1 MFTVWV
7 SYKTRILGRL
17 IKNKTL
23 KITIILCFLNI
34 LVSAQ
39 DKPNSLEA
47 IPRETVHLSF
57 NANMFLVGET
67 LYYNFFCLTDNNTPS
82 SISKIGYVEL
92 IGENGE
98 SLFKHKL
105 KLEEGLSSGDFFIPS
120 TIQSG
125 QYKLVAYT
133 KWMKKGVTSIFLR
146 DVYIINPFLVPANN
160 LESESVRIEKN
171 ETKTERKPEST
182 SSIQI
187 ETKSNILKTKS
198 LATIDLNNITGDL
211 NYGNYSLSVRK
222 VSPVQIQKNTV
233 SPVEDDIKQI
243 NNFYFLPELRGE
255 IISGVVTLKSNG
267 SLVPNAIVSLSI
279 PGKNFI
285 LKNAKTNPSGR
296 FSFSLFENY
305 NSTDVLIQV
314 LNEEQNDAYKIVL
327 DNPNSYDFSNLSF
340 EKIYLNQNLK
350 DWLVMNSMYNQ
361 IENAY
366 FNSKKD
372 SVISRLS
379 PSLFYVKPDVEYVLD
394 DYKRFPTIKE
404 TFIEI
409 IRAGAIRKH
418 KDKFTFK
425 VFNIIEDQISFYS
438 DFDPLVLFDGVLIL
452 DNQDIIDYDAR
463 NIERINIVR
472 GTYFFGR
479 SIYYGIVDI
488 QTKNGDFVLPENTN
502 NKFYFNLEAPIKPKN
517 YYMPKYASA
526 TNDLNRIPDFRNQLL
541 WQPNIKMDSNFKSIE
556 FYTSGVTG
564 IFEIV
569 LEGFTFAGKH
579 VISTKNIE
587 VKN

>member
-1 MFTVWV
+1 M
-7 SYKTRILGRL
+7 GRL

-105 KLEEGLSSGDFFIPS
+105 KLEDGLSSGDFFIPS

-133 KWMKKGVTSIFLR
+133 KWMKKGVDSIFLR
-146 DVYIINPFLVPANN
+146 DVYIINPFLVPSNN

-171 ETKTERKPEST
+171 ATKTERKPEST

-233 SPVEDDIKQI
+233 SPVENDIKQI

-279 PGKNFI
+279 PGKDFI

-372 SVISRLS
+372 SVITRLS

-409 IRAGAIRKH
+409 IRTGAIRKH

-438 DFDPLVLFDGVLIL
+438 DYDPLVLFDGVLIL

-517 YYMPKYASA
+517 YYMPKYESA
-526 TNDLNRIPDFRNQLL
+526 TNDLNRIPDYRSQLL
-541 WQPNIKMDSNFKSIE
+541 WQPNIKMDSISKSIE

-569 LEGFTFAGKH
+569 LEGFTFSGKH
-579 VISTKNIE
+579 VISRKNIE
-587 VKN
+587 VKND

>member
-1 MFTVWV
+1 M
-7 SYKTRILGRL
+7 GRL

>member
-1 MFTVWV
+1 M
-7 SYKTRILGRL
+7 GRL

-267 SLVPNAIVSLSI
+267 SLLPNAIVSLSI

>member
-1 MFTVWV
+1 
-7 SYKTRILGRL
+7 LGRL

-39 DKPNSLEA
+39 DKLNSLEA

-98 SLFKHKL
+98 ILFKHKL
-105 KLEEGLSSGDFFIPS
+105 KLEDGLSSGDFFIPS

-133 KWMKKGVTSIFLR
+133 KWMKKGVDSIFLR
-146 DVYIINPFLVPANN
+146 DVYIINPFLVPSNN
-160 LESESVRIEKN
+160 LESESVSIEKN
-171 ETKTERKPEST
+171 ETKTEPKPEST

-198 LATIDLNNITGDL
+198 LATIDLNNIMGDL

-222 VSPVQIQKNTV
+222 VSPVQIKKNTV
-233 SPVEDDIKQI
+233 SPVENDIKQI

-279 PGKNFI
+279 PGKDFI
-285 LKNAKTNPSGR
+285 LKNAKTNLSGR

-327 DNPNSYDFSNLSF
+327 DNPKSYDFSNLSF

-372 SVISRLS
+372 SVITRLS
-379 PSLFYVKPDVEYVLD
+379 PSLFYAKPDVEYVLD

-438 DFDPLVLFDGVLIL
+438 DYDPLVLFDGVLIL
-452 DNQDIIDYDAR
+452 
-463 NIERINIVR
+463 NI
-472 GTYFFGR
+472 
-479 SIYYGIVDI
+479 
-488 QTKNGDFVLPENTN
+488 L
-502 NKFYFNLEAPIKPKN
+502 
-517 YYMPKYASA
+517 
-526 TNDLNRIPDFRNQLL
+526 
-541 WQPNIKMDSNFKSIE
+541 
-556 FYTSGVTG
+556 
-564 IFEIV
+564 
-569 LEGFTFAGKH
+569 
-579 VISTKNIE
+579 
-587 VKN
+587 